1 MRAPDG
7 RRSRIVATALASIAS
22 PAHIESAKG
31 EHRLRYRPD
40 IDGLRAI
47 AVLSVVAYHFNI
59 PLFGLSILRGGY
71 VGVDVFFVL
80 SGYLIGGNMIE
91 QLRGGEFSLVGF
103 YERRFRRILPALFAM
118 LAIVSLLMV
127 PAAMPSDLVAFA
139 WTLGSA
145 TLSVSNI
152 WFSSHAN
159 YFAGVPDIKPLLHT
173 WSLAVEDQFYLFFPL
188 LLLLLWRRRRL
199 ALAFCLITALSLF
212 LSTYMAL
219 REPQPA
225 FYLLISRAWEL
236 LLGFLAFQLRD
247 RLPAGP
253 IVREVVAATG
263 LVLLFA
269 GMELCAFRP
278 PFPGLTA
285 LPTTLGTAVLLAT
298 GSHNSTR
305 LNRALASPPL
315 VGVGL
320 ISYSVYLWHW
330 PILVLSKTQL
340 QLPLNTIEAKLT
352 AFALTLVLAY
362 LSWRFVEQPFRDRSR
377 FGRRSIFT
385 LAAAAALL
393 LLTAAAAMIG
403 LNGLP
408 GRLPPAALRM
418 AAFLDYN
425 QDKAFRTGQCFL
437 GGDERQPAFDL
448 PRCTP
453 THSGRPHVLIM
464 GDSHAAQLWYGFDH
478 LMTGSDIWQ
487 VTGAGCRATLIER
500 AQPQRHCKIWA
511 HTLSELLTHAHP
523 DLVVMT
529 YNWQPR
535 DLPLL
540 DDMLKGMRRQGLHVM
555 VLGPEPAYDIPL
567 PTLLAHQLMT
577 GRPSASAFLQTAKY
591 MEHEVAGIAA
601 RDGASFQSL
610 EKRLCNAKGDS
621 CTTLNTDGS
630 PLLFDNDHLTPSGS
644 ITVARL
650 FVGSD
655 PALVP
660 ASGKAPVGK

>member
-1 MRAPDG
+1 MATVFAP
-7 RRSRIVATALASIAS
+7 IALASAGTA
-22 PAHIESAKG
+22 PV

-47 AVLSVVAYHFNI
+47 AVLAVVAYHFNL
-59 PLFGLSILRGGY
+59 PFFGLSILRGGY

-91 QLRGGEFSLVGF
+91 QLRAGEFSLVGF

-118 LAIVSLLMV
+118 LAIVSALMM
-127 PAAMPSDLVAFA
+127 PAALPSELVAYA

-152 WFSSHAN
+152 WYSSHAN

-199 ALAFCLITALSLF
+199 ALAFCAIAAVSLF
-212 LSTYMAL
+212 YSTFLAL
-219 REPQPA
+219 RTPQPA
-225 FYLLISRAWEL
+225 FYLLTSRAWEL
-236 LLGFLAFQLRD
+236 LLGFLAYQLRG
-247 RLPAGP
+247 RLPERP
-253 IVREVVAATG
+253 LVREIGAAAG
-263 LVLLFA
+263 LMLLFA
-269 GMELCAFRP
+269 GMQLCAFRP
-278 PFPGLTA
+278 PFPGITA
-285 LPTTLGTAVLLAT
+285 LPTTLGTAILLAT
-298 GSHNSTR
+298 GSRSPPL

-340 QLPLNTIEAKLT
+340 QVPLNSISSKL
-352 AFALTLVLAY
+352 AAVVLTLVLAY

-377 FGRRSIFT
+377 FGRRSVFA
-385 LAAAAALL
+385 LAAASAVLL
-393 LLTAAAAMIG
+393 LATATTMIQF
-403 LNGLP
+403 NGLP
-408 GRLPPAALRM
+408 GRLPPAVLRV

-425 QDKAFRTGQCFL
+425 QDKAFRTGQCFM
-437 GGDERQPAFDL
+437 GGDEPEPAFDL

-453 THSGRPHVLIM
+453 VRPGHEHVLIM
-464 GDSHAAQLWYGFDH
+464 GDSHAAQLWYGFDRV
-478 LMTGSDIWQ
+478 MTASDIWQ
-487 VTGAGCRATLIER
+487 VTAAGCRATLDAR
-500 AQPQRHCKIWA
+500 SQPQRHCKLWA
-511 HTLSELLTHAHP
+511 NTVSDLLARARP
-523 DLVVMT
+523 DLIVMT
-529 YNWQPR
+529 YNYQPR

-540 DDMLKGMRRQGLHVM
+540 DNMLQTMRGQRLHVM
-555 VLGPEPAYDIPL
+555 VLGPEPTYDIPL
-567 PTLLAHQLMT
+567 PTLLAHQVLT
-577 GRPSASAFLQTAKY
+577 GRSSAGAFLQTAVF

-621 CTTLNTDGS
+621 CATLNADGS

-644 ITVARL
+644 LAVARF

-655 PALVP
+655 PALVS

>member
-1 MRAPDG
+1 M
-7 RRSRIVATALASIAS
+7 ATLIASTAS
-22 PAHIESAKG
+22 PAPTERA
-31 EHRLRYRPD
+31 EADHRLRYRPD

-91 QLRGGEFSLVGF
+91 QLRAGEFSLVGF

-118 LAIVSLLMV
+118 LAIVSLLML
-127 PAAMPSDLVAFA
+127 PAAMPRDLVAFA

-152 WFSSHAN
+152 WFSEHAN

-199 ALAFCLITALSLF
+199 ALAFCVIAALSLC
-212 LSTYMAL
+212 LSTYQVL
-219 REPQPA
+219 HTPQPA

-236 LLGFLAFQLRD
+236 LLGFLAYQLRD
-247 RLPAGP
+247 RLPTGQ
-253 IVREVVAATG
+253 IVREALAVAG

-278 PFPGLTA
+278 PFPGVTA
-285 LPTTLGTAVLLAT
+285 LPTTLGTAILLAT
-298 GSHNSTR
+298 GSHSSAR

-330 PILVLSKTQL
+330 PVLVLSKTQL
-340 QLPLNTIEAKLT
+340 QLPLNTIEAKLA
-352 AFALTLVLAY
+352 AFALTLALAY

-377 FGRRSIFT
+377 FGRRSIFG
-385 LAAAAALL
+385 LAAASAVV
-393 LLTAAAAMIG
+393 LLTAATAMIG

-408 GRLPPAALRM
+408 GRLPSAALRM

-437 GGDERQPAFDL
+437 GGDEREPAFDV

-453 THSGRPHVLIM
+453 THPGRPQVLIM
-464 GDSHAAQLWYGFDH
+464 GDSHAGQLWYGFDRV
-478 LMTGSDIWQ
+478 MTGSDIWQ
-487 VTGAGCRATLIER
+487 VTAAGCRATLDAR
-500 AQPQRHCKIWA
+500 AQPQRHCKIWV
-511 HTLSELLTHAHP
+511 HTLSELLAHAHP

-529 YNWQPR
+529 FNWQPR

-540 DDMLKGMRRQGLHVM
+540 DTMLQAMRRQRLHVM
-555 VLGPEPAYDIPL
+555 VLGPEPVYDIPL
-567 PTLLAHQLMT
+567 PTLLAHQILT
-577 GRPSASAFLQTAKY
+577 GRPSASAFLQTAVF

-601 RDGASFQSL
+601 RDGASFLSL
-610 EKRLCNAKGDS
+610 EKRLCDAKGDS
-621 CTTLNTDGS
+621 CVTLNADGS

-644 ITVARL
+644 IAVARF

-655 PALVP
+655 PALVAAP
-660 ASGKAPVGK
+660 GKAPAGK

>member
-1 MRAPDG
+1 
-7 RRSRIVATALASIAS
+7 
-22 PAHIESAKG
+22 
-31 EHRLRYRPD
+31 
-40 IDGLRAI
+40 
-47 AVLSVVAYHFNI
+47 
-59 PLFGLSILRGGY
+59 
-71 VGVDVFFVL
+71 
-80 SGYLIGGNMIE
+80 
-91 QLRGGEFSLVGF
+91 
-103 YERRFRRILPALFAM
+103 
-118 LAIVSLLMV
+118 
-127 PAAMPSDLVAFA
+127 
-139 WTLGSA
+139 
-145 TLSVSNI
+145 
-152 WFSSHAN
+152 
-159 YFAGVPDIKPLLHT
+159 
-173 WSLAVEDQFYLFFPL
+173 
-188 LLLLLWRRRRL
+188 
-199 ALAFCLITALSLF
+199 
-212 LSTYMAL
+212 
-219 REPQPA
+219 
-225 FYLLISRAWEL
+225 
-236 LLGFLAFQLRD
+236 
-247 RLPAGP
+247 
-253 IVREVVAATG
+253 
-263 LVLLFA
+263 
-269 GMELCAFRP
+269 
-278 PFPGLTA
+278 
-285 LPTTLGTAVLLAT
+285 
-298 GSHNSTR
+298 
-305 LNRALASPPL
+305 
-315 VGVGL
+315 
-320 ISYSVYLWHW
+320 
-330 PILVLSKTQL
+330 
-340 QLPLNTIEAKLT
+340 
-352 AFALTLVLAY
+352 
-362 LSWRFVEQPFRDRSR
+362 
-377 FGRRSIFT
+377 
-385 LAAAAALL
+385 
-393 LLTAAAAMIG
+393 
-403 LNGLP
+403 
-408 GRLPPAALRM
+408 
-418 AAFLDYN
+418 
-425 QDKAFRTGQCFL
+425 
-437 GGDERQPAFDL
+437 
-448 PRCTP
+448 
-453 THSGRPHVLIM
+453 M